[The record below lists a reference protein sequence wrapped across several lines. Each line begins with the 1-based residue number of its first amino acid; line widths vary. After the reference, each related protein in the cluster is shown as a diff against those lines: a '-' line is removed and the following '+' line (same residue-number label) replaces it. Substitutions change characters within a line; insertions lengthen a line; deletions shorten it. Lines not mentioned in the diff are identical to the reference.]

1 MTSLV
6 DNADDAP
13 ATDLERL
20 QHALS
25 AADPRAFLVSQRVI
39 RRVIRYSD
47 GLDLLGLSLPSHRA
61 LLIDPVRAR
70 DWIDPAELFAPI
82 PQDDDE
88 PILLL
93 PRPEARDLTRA
104 SPSELLVAIWRLL
117 FHGRVRLALK
127 AIHAR
132 GQLTEEAIRHRI
144 DRIGRIEFEEI
155 RVVLQREALLDNPRD
170 EITAFIE
177 FAALFLELHRFAT
190 EQIVVYFPSL
200 ESPERIAAILDELDD
215 VEAIF
220 HASRPEGAP
229 RAPQSHG
236 GIDPLGLA
244 DAPSEPTQEDSVPS
258 PSGRYGR
265 MTRRAEAA
273 LANGNFVRA
282 AILRTR
288 LAQRG
293 PENLRKRNRDEAA
306 RALRRLCDQLRE
318 VFELD
323 NSTAASWRETLPR
336 LVDSASRGIWPNEA
350 RLLYDLQKVAIDH
363 RREVY
368 AVDVVEWARSFGR
381 RPIVRQLPNQRQ
393 VLIVRHLRAAGR
405 RVAGTR
411 LAVPVKLHLA
421 DLIAAALQHQEAQLR
436 ERFRPLI
443 ARTLDRTN
451 WTPANL
457 PERVALNKLVEE
469 LLDQIVERGFL
480 AIGDLRDAVSRNQLK
495 LEDLQGPRDFLS
507 GDRLLKTDR
516 KLSYALDGVYR
527 RGEFYLRLLQRF
539 SSLLF
544 GTPIGRLFT
553 LFIGLPFGAAY
564 VALEGT
570 QHVLR
575 LFPPGSAPHEL
586 RLVNDFSMTLTAL
599 FLVGIINSSRFRERV
614 KGMARFTARVFRTA
628 LIDGPRYL
636 RDLPLVRR
644 IVDSKAFD
652 LWWRWLIKPGM
663 FAIGTFLVLRK
674 SHIDAVSSTLLSGMI
689 FVVLVPLLNS
699 RVGRDLEEWVAEHAS
714 GTWRWLCVDLLPGL
728 YRTIMDGFRHTLENL
743 ERVIYTID
751 EWLRFKGGQGRTTL
765 VLKATTGVVWF
776 YATYLTRFAVNLV
789 IEPQL
794 NPIKHFPV
802 VTVSHKIVAGFLFAV
817 PGYLM
822 ASPLGMTRAM
832 ANLVALGLQFIVPGI
847 FGFLVW
853 EFKENWRLYAANRS
867 KTLTARIIGSHGE
880 TMLRLLQPGIHSG
893 TIPKLYAR
901 LRRADDPSRSTRDGR
916 KIQKVRDALLH
927 VSEDLHKF
935 IDRELL
941 VLLAHSSRTPELQ
954 LGKISIGPN
963 LVRVSIARADGAG
976 GPLVL
981 NFIDQCG
988 WLVTEVGVEGW
999 VADLNDDARLAVR
1012 NALAGLY
1019 KWAGSM
1025 IVREQIVEI
1034 LGTRVPDATVRL
1046 DEEGLILSW
1055 PGCVAPHR
1063 IDLTETADPRNTRF
1077 LFSSCPITWD
1087 EWVAAWEGTGT
1098 HSRLLPDVRLL
1109 PGEVDPPA
1117 ILPLDAQSPTPVR
1130 L

>member
-6 DNADDAP
+6 DNAEDDVP
-13 ATDLERL
+13 TDLERL

-25 AADPRAFLVSQRVI
+25 AADPRAFLVSRRVI

-61 LLIDPVRAR
+61 LLLDPVRAR
-70 DWIDPAELFAPI
+70 DWIDPAELFAPV
-82 PQDDDE
+82 PQDDE
-88 PILLL
+88 QPIILL
-93 PRPEARDLTRA
+93 PRPEARDLAR
-104 SPSELLVAIWRLL
+104 SSFDDLLVAIWRLL
-117 FHGRVRLALK
+117 FHSRVRLALK
-127 AIHAR
+127 SIHER
-132 GQLTEEAIRHRI
+132 GQLSEESIRRRI

-170 EITAFIE
+170 EIAAFIE
-177 FAALFLELHRFAT
+177 FAALFLELHRFAP

-200 ESPERIAAILDELDD
+200 ESSERISAILNEVDD
-215 VEAIF
+215 VDAIF
-220 HASRPEGAP
+220 HATRPEGTPKVP
-229 RAPQSHG
+229 RLQAAL
-236 GIDPLGLA
+236 DPLSFDG
-244 DAPSEPTQEDSVPS
+244 PTRESVYEDSVPS

-265 MTRRAEAA
+265 MTRRAEKA
-273 LANGNFVRA
+273 LADGNFVRA

-288 LAQRG
+288 LEHRG
-293 PENLRKRNRDEAA
+293 PGNLRKRNRDEAS
-306 RALRRLCDQLRE
+306 RAIQRLCDHLRE
-318 VFELD
+318 VFALD
-323 NSTAASWRETLPR
+323 NTRAAAWAETLPR
-336 LVDSASRGIWPNEA
+336 LVERASLGIWPNEA
-350 RLLYDLQKVAIDH
+350 RLLYDLQKVAIDY

-368 AVDVVEWARSFGR
+368 AVDVIEWARSFGR
-381 RPIVRQLPNQRQ
+381 RPIIRQLPNQRQ
-393 VLIVRHLRAAGR
+393 VLIVRHLRAAAR

-411 LAVPVKLHLA
+411 LSVPVKLHLA
-421 DLIAAALQHQEAQLR
+421 DLIAEALQHQESQLR

-451 WTPANL
+451 WIPANL

-469 LLDQIVERGFL
+469 LLDLIVEHGYL

-495 LEDLQGPRDFLS
+495 LEDLQGPKEFFS

-544 GTPIGRLFT
+544 GTPIGRLFI
-553 LFIGLPFGAAY
+553 LFLGLPLGAAY

-570 QHVLR
+570 QHILR
-575 LFPPGSAPHEL
+575 LFPPGSAPHQL
-586 RLVNDFSMTLTAL
+586 RLVNDATLIATTL
-599 FLVGIINSSRFRERV
+599 FLVGMINSSRFRERALR
-614 KGMARFTARVFRTA
+614 MARLISRVFRTA

-636 RDLPLVRR
+636 RNLPLVRR
-644 IVDSKAFD
+644 IVDSKTFD
-652 LWWRWLIKPGM
+652 QVWRWFIKPFV
-663 FAIGTFLVLRK
+663 FAIGTFLVLRQ
-674 SHIDAVSSTLLSGMI
+674 SRIDEFSSALISGTI
-689 FVVLVPLLNS
+689 FLVLVPLLNS
-699 RVGRDLEEWVAEHAS
+699 RIARDLEEFVAEHAS
-714 GTWRWLCVDLLPGL
+714 GTWRWLRSDFLPGL
-728 YRTIMDGFRHTLENL
+728 YRTIMDGFRQTVENL
-743 ERVIYTID
+743 ERVLYTID
-751 EWLRFKGGQGRTTL
+751 EWLRFKGGQGSTTL
-765 VLKATTGVVWF
+765 VLKATTGIVWF
-776 YATYLTRFAVNLV
+776 YATYVVRFAVNLV

-802 VTVSHKIVAGFLFAV
+802 VTVSHKIVAGFLFSV

-822 ASPLGMTRAM
+822 ASPLGMQRAM
-832 ANLVALGLQFIVPGI
+832 ANLVALILQFIVPGI

-867 KTLTARIIGSHGE
+867 KTLTPRIIGSHGE

-916 KIQKVRDALLH
+916 KIQKVRDALHH

-935 IDRELL
+935 FDRELL
-941 VLLAHSSRTPELQ
+941 VLLAHSARTPDLK

-963 LVRVSIARADGAG
+963 LVRVSIDRADGAG
-976 GPLVL
+976 GALVL

-988 WLVTEVGVEGW
+988 WLVSEVGAEGW
-999 VADLNDDARLAVR
+999 VAELNDDARAAVR

-1046 DEEGLILSW
+1046 SGEGLFLTW
-1055 PGCVAPHR
+1055 PGCVAPHL
-1063 IDLTETADPRNTRF
+1063 IDLTETTDPENARF
-1077 LFSSCPITWD
+1077 LFGSCPITWN
-1087 EWVAAWEGTGT
+1087 EWVAAWETSREP
-1098 HSRLLPDVRLL
+1098 SRLLPDIRLL
-1109 PGEVDPPA
+1109 PDEIDPPQ
-1117 ILPLDAQSPTPVR
+1117 ILPLDAESATPVR